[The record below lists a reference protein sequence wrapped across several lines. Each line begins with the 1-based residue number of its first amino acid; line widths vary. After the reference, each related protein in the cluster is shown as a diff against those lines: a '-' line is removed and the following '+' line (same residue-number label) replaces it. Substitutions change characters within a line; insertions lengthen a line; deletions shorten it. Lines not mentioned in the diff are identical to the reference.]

1 MSIAAAL
8 ASRVMLGISQKDV
21 TSGFRCYRKD
31 VIARMVEHPF
41 MSRGYAFQE
50 ESLFR
55 CARMGA
61 TIEEVPITF
70 VERRKGRSKLRWRD
84 VTELFSVLM
93 RLRVERKVK

>member
-1 MSIAAAL
+1 
-8 ASRVMLGISQKDV
+8 
-21 TSGFRCYRKD
+21 
-31 VIARMVEHPF
+31 
-41 MSRGYAFQE
+41 
-50 ESLFR
+50 
-55 CARMGA
+55 MGA